1 MKMADLLRPI
11 EMLHLRGTPGEGD
24 ALFYKDLVEN
34 LYDGVYFV
42 DPNRRI
48 TFWNRGAERLS
59 GYSSAEV
66 VGKSCFDNLLSHVDG
81 TGCPLCIMGCPL
93 KWTMEDGEP
102 REAEIYLRH
111 KLGHRVPVS
120 VRVAPIKDS
129 RGLTV
134 GAVEIFTDISEKKR
148 IERRAGELEGLAYLD
163 PLTGLANR
171 RFTELKVRQA
181 LEDLKQFDRGVG
193 LIMIDL
199 DEFKQVNDR
208 FGHQA
213 GDFLLQAISRT
224 LQSCMRPTDLVGRWG
239 GEEFVVLATNM
250 MASLVELQKIAERC
264 RILIARNSVLFDNQ
278 RLSTTASIGATLL
291 RADDTGE
298 SALVRADKLMYS
310 GKTSGRNRI
319 SLG

>member
-1 MKMADLLRPI
+1 MANSLTPI
-11 EMLHLRGTPGEGD
+11 EMLHLRGTPAEGD
-24 ALFYKDLVEN
+24 ALFYKDLVDN

-42 DPNRRI
+42 DLERRI
-48 TFWNRGAERLS
+48 TFWNHGAERLS
-59 GYSSAEV
+59 GYTSAEV
-66 VGKSCFDNLLSHVDG
+66 VGRSCFDNLLSHVDG
-81 TGCPLCIMGCPL
+81 AGCALCIMGCPL
-93 KWTMEDGEP
+93 KWTIEDGEL

-111 KLGHRVPVS
+111 KLGHRIPVS

-129 RGLTV
+129 RGVTV

-181 LEDLKQFDRGVG
+181 LEDLKQFDRSMG

-199 DEFKQVNDR
+199 DGFKQVNDR

-213 GDFLLQAISRT
+213 GDFLLQAVART
-224 LQSCMRPTDLVGRWG
+224 LQSCMRPTDVVGRWG
-239 GEEFVVLATNM
+239 GEEFVVLAINM
-250 MASLVELQKIAERC
+250 MTSSVELQKIAERC
-264 RILIARNSVLFDNQ
+264 RNLIAKNSVPFENQ
-278 RLSTTASIGATLL
+278 RLSTTASVGATLL

-298 SALVRADKLMYS
+298 LALVRADKLMYQGKES
-310 GKTSGRNRI
+310 GGNRI
-319 SLG
+319 RLG

>member
-1 MKMADLLRPI
+1 MADLLRPI

-24 ALFYKDLVEN
+24 ALFYKDLVDN

-48 TFWNRGAERLS
+48 TFWNRGAERLT
-59 GYSSAEV
+59 GYSSSEV
-66 VGKSCFDNLLSHVDG
+66 VGRNCFDNLLSHVDG
-81 TGCPLCIMGCPL
+81 AGCPLCVMGCPL

-111 KLGHRVPVS
+111 KQGHRIPIS

-181 LEDLKQFDRGVG
+181 LEDLKQFNRGMG
-193 LIMIDL
+193 LILIDL
-199 DEFKQVNDR
+199 DEFKQVNDA

-213 GDFLLQAISRT
+213 GDLLLQAISKT

-239 GEEFVVLATNM
+239 GEEFVVLAINM
-250 MASLVELQKIAERC
+250 APSLMELQKIAERC
-264 RILIARNSVLFDNQ
+264 RNLIAKNSVPFEN
-278 RLSTTASIGATLL
+278 RYLSATASMGATLL
-291 RADDTGE
+291 RPDDSGE
-298 SALVRADKLMYS
+298 SALVRADKLMYN
-310 GKTSGRNRI
+310 GKASGRNRI